1 MTDVKKELLTGAVWT
16 SAAKYSNILV
26 QLGVTAVLSRLLLPE
41 DFGVVAVTTVIVSF
55 FAIFSDL
62 GIAPAIVQKK
72 ELTHDDLSRIFT
84 FTLLSGGAVT
94 VVFFLLSGAVAAYYD
109 APVLRTICRILCVNL
124 LFAALN
130 IVPGAL
136 LYKERRFRFIALRT
150 LAVQFTA
157 GAAAVAAAFA
167 GAGVYALTVT
177 PVVSSVVLF
186 AVNYRQHPLPLRLP
200 DKGSLGKVFSFSA
213 YQFFFNILNYFT
225 RNLDNLLI
233 GRYMG
238 LTPLGYYEKSYRLMM
253 LPLQQLTYAISPVM
267 HPVFSDFRHNRE
279 ALSANYLRVVRLLA
293 FIGFPLAAFL
303 FFAAPE
309 LILVIFGDQWLPSV
323 PVFRILALSVGVQI
337 ILSTSGAIFQAAD
350 STRMLFLSGLLS
362 SVLNVAAILT
372 GIFLF
377 GTLEAVAACIVLSFG
392 VNFVQSYWLLY
403 RRTLRLAWGPF
414 WRQLLSPLLLTGISC
429 IPLLLLSRWLA
440 EGPLVL
446 SLLCKGAAAA
456 AVFAA
461 YIQLSGEYDLLQK
474 FRNLCKRQ
482 PGT

>member
-1 MTDVKKELLTGAVWT
+1 M
-16 SAAKYSNILV
+16 
-26 QLGVTAVLSRLLLPE
+26 
-41 DFGVVAVTTVIVSF
+41 VAVTTVIVSF

-84 FTLLSGGAVT
+84 FTLLSGGVVT
-94 VVFFLLSGAVAAYYD
+94 GVFFLLSGAVAAYYD

-186 AVNYRQHPLPLRLP
+186 AVNYRQHPLSLRLP

-225 RNLDNLLI
+225 RNLDKLLI

-238 LTPLGYYEKSYRLMM
+238 LTPLGYYEKSYRLMCS
-253 LPLQQLTYAISPVM
+253 LCNSSPT
-267 HPVFSDFRHNRE
+267 PSRRSCTPSFRT
-279 ALSANYLRVVRLLA
+279 SATTAR
-293 FIGFPLAAFL
+293 
-303 FFAAPE
+303 
-309 LILVIFGDQWLPSV
+309 PSR
-323 PVFRILALSVGVQI
+323 PTTCGWCGCWRS
-337 ILSTSGAIFQAAD
+337 SG
-350 STRMLFLSGLLS
+350 
-362 SVLNVAAILT
+362 
-372 GIFLF
+372 
-377 GTLEAVAACIVLSFG
+377 
-392 VNFVQSYWLLY
+392 
-403 RRTLRLAWGPF
+403 
-414 WRQLLSPLLLTGISC
+414 
-429 IPLLLLSRWLA
+429 SRW
-440 EGPLVL
+440 PR
-446 SLLCKGAAAA
+446 SS
-456 AVFAA
+456 F
-461 YIQLSGEYDLLQK
+461 S
-474 FRNLCKRQ
+474 RR
-482 PGT
+482 PS

>member
-200 DKGSLGKVFSFSA
+200 DKGSQRPPELCRAEAPTAALRQQQQLKTISFS
-213 YQFFFNILNYFT
+213 YMIPP
-225 RNLDNLLI
+225 NLI
-233 GRYMG
+233 
-238 LTPLGYYEKSYRLMM
+238 
-253 LPLQQLTYAISPVM
+253 
-267 HPVFSDFRHNRE
+267 
-279 ALSANYLRVVRLLA
+279 
-293 FIGFPLAAFL
+293 
-303 FFAAPE
+303 
-309 LILVIFGDQWLPSV
+309 
-323 PVFRILALSVGVQI
+323 
-337 ILSTSGAIFQAAD
+337 
-350 STRMLFLSGLLS
+350 
-362 SVLNVAAILT
+362 
-372 GIFLF
+372 
-377 GTLEAVAACIVLSFG
+377 
-392 VNFVQSYWLLY
+392 
-403 RRTLRLAWGPF
+403 
-414 WRQLLSPLLLTGISC
+414 
-429 IPLLLLSRWLA
+429 
-440 EGPLVL
+440 
-446 SLLCKGAAAA
+446 
-456 AVFAA
+456 
-461 YIQLSGEYDLLQK
+461 
-474 FRNLCKRQ
+474 
-482 PGT
+482 